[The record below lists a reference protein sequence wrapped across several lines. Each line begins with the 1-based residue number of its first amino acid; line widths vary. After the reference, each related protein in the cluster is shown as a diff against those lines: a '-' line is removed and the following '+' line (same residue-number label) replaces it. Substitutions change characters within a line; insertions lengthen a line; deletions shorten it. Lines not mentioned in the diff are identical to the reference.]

1 MFEEKLSAPFATPNK
16 YSFTDSVIGENLSIL
31 NTESYEETV
40 DTLVVQVKQTVT
52 FAINDFLVN
61 DTTLKLKNEYEYSE
75 SLYDIDDGILV
86 GCLIPTS
93 DKDSIES
100 LEVICV

>member
-1 MFEEKLSAPFATPNK
+1 M
-16 YSFTDSVIGENLSIL
+16 
-31 NTESYEETV
+31 

-52 FAINDFLVN
+52 FAIDDFLVN
-61 DTTLKLKNEYEYSE
+61 DTTLKLKNEYEYGE